1 MMIIFLIMYALQLLL
16 LFAVFVMLGGY
27 VVFKQKLD
35 SYRESKDVDDDLGYL
50 DTLINEQG
58 R

>member
-27 VVFKQKLD
+27 VVFKQKRD
-35 SYRESKDVDDDLGYL
+35 SYRESKDVEDDLGYL
-50 DTLINEQG
+50 EHIINEQG

>member
-1 MMIIFLIMYALQLLL
+1 MMIIFLIMYAVQLLL

-27 VVFKQKLD
+27 VVFKEKYE
-35 SYRESKDVDDDLGYL
+35 SYRESKNVDDDLGYL